1 MICGLHK
8 RIPLR
13 LNHAIGL
20 ILLLPLLSIV
30 AGACAARH
38 YPEPGTPYENRAIGY
53 EFSFEQ
59 TDDSVEID
67 LRNISDDVLDV
78 GTIGFYAIDG
88 GGIRPIDALAI
99 GERQLASQATTHIT
113 FPKEGEGFIIMNST
127 GSFVTGEMFEVRYQR
142 ERGYP

>member
-20 ILLLPLLSIV
+20 IFLLPLLSIV
-30 AGACAARH
+30 VGACAARL
-38 YPEPGTPYENRAIGY
+38 YPEPGTPYKNRAIGY

-59 TDDSVEID
+59 TDDSVEIE
-67 LRNISDDVLDV
+67 LRNISEDMLDV

-88 GGIRPIDALAI
+88 GGIRPIDALEI
-99 GERQLASQATTHIT
+99 EKKQLEPQATTHIT
-113 FPKEGEGFIIMNST
+113 FPKDGEGFIIMNSA
-127 GSFVTGEMFEVRYQR
+127 GSFVSGEMFEVRYQ
-142 ERGYP
+142 